1 MVKIYNYWQ
10 KKGVPYATPI
20 HYVFGNVAPSLF
32 RTKSFPMLIEDAYKN
47 FPNSRFVGF
56 YQFATPTLIIT
67 DPELLKDI
75 TVKDF
80 DSFPDRRQIA
90 PASID
95 PLWGKNLI
103 QMTSEEGWHNM
114 RSTLTPSFTSSKM
127 RMMFNLMEECTA
139 QYINYFKNENGEVIL
154 ELKDTFTRFA
164 NDIIATCAFGIQ
176 CNSLKDKD
184 NEFYAMSK
192 DATNFSGIRS
202 LKNFGYEFSSTLMKL
217 LDIKMFNNRVST
229 FFRKIIKDTLNLR
242 RQKNIIRSDMI
253 HLLLESAKKINNLNE
268 EEKMKN
274 FLSELSDEDI
284 TAQAL
289 VFLIAGFSTVSTALS
304 FLTYNLAV
312 HPDIQK
318 RVYDEIKQTLEQ
330 SPKSTYESITSMVYL
345 DCVVSESLR
354 VNPAV
359 NISDRMCQKSYTIE
373 PVTPTEK
380 PVRLDKGTIIWIPI
394 GAFHKDEK
402 YFPNPKKF
410 DPERFSAENKTNI
423 NLNAYMPFGIG
434 PRRCIG
440 SRFALLE
447 MKTIIVEIL
456 KNFEIVP
463 NSKTEIPLKSST
475 ARFSG
480 FPDKGLWLSF
490 KPRILN

>member
-1 MVKIYNYWQ
+1 MIK
-10 KKGVPYATPI
+10 ATVR
-20 HYVFGNVAPSLF
+20 YLNL
-32 RTKSFPMLIEDAYKN
+32 RY
-47 FPNSRFVGF
+47 VGF

-67 DPELLKDI
+67 DPDLLKDI

-80 DSFPDRRQIA
+80 DSFPDRRQIV

-95 PLWGKNLI
+95 PLWGKNLV
-103 QMTSEEGWHNM
+103 QMTFEEGWHNM
-114 RSTLTPSFTSSKM
+114 RSTLTPSFTSSKI

-139 QYINYFKNENGEVIL
+139 QYINYFKNENDEVVI

-176 CNSLKDKD
+176 CNSLKHRD
-184 NEFYAMSK
+184 NEFYIMCK
-192 DATNFSGIRS
+192 DAANFSGIRS
-202 LKNFGYEFSSTLMKL
+202 LKMFGYEFSPTLMKL
-217 LDIKMFNNRVST
+217 FGIKMFSNRVST
-229 FFRKIIKDTLNLR
+229 FFRKTIKDTLDLR

-253 HLLLESAKKINNLNE
+253 HLLLESAEKINNLNK
-268 EEKMKN
+268 EEKMKT
-274 FLSELSDEDI
+274 FLTELSDEDI

-289 VFLIAGFSTVSTALS
+289 VFLLAGSSTTSTALS
-304 FLTYNLAV
+304 FLAYNLAV

-318 RVYDEIKQTLEQ
+318 RVYDEINQTLEQ

-354 VNPAV
+354 LTPAV
-359 NISDRMCQKSYTIE
+359 PISDRMCQKPYTIE

-380 PVRLDKGTIIWIPI
+380 PVRLDKGTIIWISI

-410 DPERFSAENKTNI
+410 DPERFSAENKRNI
-423 NLNAYMPFGIG
+423 NPNAYIPFGIG
-434 PRRCIG
+434 PRSCIG
-440 SRFALLE
+440 SRFALIE

-463 NSKTEIPLKSST
+463 NSKTEIPLKSNR

-480 FPDKGLWLSF
+480 FPDEGLWVTL
-490 KPRILN
+490 KPRILD